1 MCPAQIYSKNRFQ
14 KVKVNAMK
22 NLTGLCVGLCVVF
35 GCGAMVA
42 QDMPAG
48 PPKVLVIEREWLKTG
63 KTDSMHQKTE
73 SAFVNAMTAAKWP
86 THYFAAESMSGKPRV
101 LFFVGYP
108 SFEAWEK
115 DNHAVAK
122 NATLSAAWDRAE
134 AADGELL
141 EDFQQDVLVFNPDLS
156 LHTRDIAHDR
166 YFEISRYQV
175 KPGKRAEF
183 LELVKM
189 YVEGYGKAS
198 EHANWATFESYY
210 GQDNGGVY
218 IAVSVMASLAE
229 NDTFMGDDAK
239 FAKTMGPE
247 KMKKIGEMTADCLE
261 SSMTNLYEFKPGMS
275 YPDESWIKAD
285 PFWKPKS
292 AMAAA
297 KKPAAAAPAGQ

>member
-1 MCPAQIYSKNRFQ
+1 
-14 KVKVNAMK
+14 MK
-22 NLTGLCVGLCVVF
+22 TLLGLCAGCCVLF
-35 GCGAMVA
+35 GGGAMVA

-73 SAFVNAMTAAKWP
+73 AAFINAMTAAKWP

-115 DNHAVAK
+115 DNHAMEK

-141 EDFQQDVLVFNPDLS
+141 DDFQQDVLLFHPELS
-156 LHTRDIAHDR
+156 LHTGDIVHDR
-166 YFEISRYQV
+166 YFEISAYHV
-175 KPGKRAEF
+175 KPGHRADF

-189 YVEGYGKAS
+189 YVDGYGKAS
-198 EHANWATFESYY
+198 QHANWATFESYY

-218 IAVSVMASLAE
+218 IAISKMASLAE
-229 NDTFMGDDAK
+229 NDQFMGDDQK
-239 FAKTMGPE
+239 FADAVGPE
-247 KMKKIGEMTADCLE
+247 AMKKVRELSAASIE
-261 SSMTNLYEFKPGMS
+261 SSMTNLYEFKPSMS
-275 YPDESWIKAD
+275 YPDESWVKAD
-285 PFWKPKS
+285 AFWKPKT
-292 AMAAA
+292 AVAAAA